1 MKSCILFFLL
11 IILIIVKVNTD
22 ELKIVLK
29 TFNSSEYDRPFLFA
43 HRYKTGGSNFM
54 SLLNV
59 FCGQY
64 KLKCASSYSN
74 DDGFEDERK
83 PGSRNIHV
91 LNHSAAMEYDI
102 IGGHFVRSDFAKR
115 YLGIYSI
122 IIIYYYFIIIINIRS
137 KG

>member
-91 LNHSAAMEYDI
+91 LNHSTAMEYDI

-115 YLGIYSI
+115 YLGIYLSLLS
-122 IIIYYYFIIIINIRS
+122 YYYFIIIINIRS